1 MEYKGPDDPLPV
13 RELQKTA
20 MRYIKNEMPEDLIPL
35 IPWSYIFTFKN
46 SRLFY
51 LIKAIRIKKIGK
63 LLNARKFQILTSIF
77 F

>member
-20 MRYIKNEMPEDLIPL
+20 MRYLKNEMIEDLFPL

-51 LIKAIRIKKIGK
+51 LTKATRIRKMFK
-63 LLNARKFQILTSIF
+63 LMNARKF
-77 F
+77 